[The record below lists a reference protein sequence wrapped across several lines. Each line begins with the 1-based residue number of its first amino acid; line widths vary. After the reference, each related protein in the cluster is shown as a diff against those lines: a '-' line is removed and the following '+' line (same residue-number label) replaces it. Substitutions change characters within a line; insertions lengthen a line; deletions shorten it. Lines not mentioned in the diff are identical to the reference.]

1 MTMKRAILITLTLLA
16 AWLIGADL
24 LASWNQPQIQSRLE
38 LYQTNLLLQ
47 ATAAKA
53 DSANGQEAAQMAAIR
68 QSLLGTDPL
77 KTALAQYQEV
87 RQSAQQNLQRTEQL
101 LATPG
106 ADAASLRVTAAKL
119 ARSLSELDLSLGIL
133 QIQQQQPVAAQKT
146 WAQIPPSPLPPP
158 AAVQPTPAT
167 PGAATPGAATPS
179 AAVTP
184 GAATPSVAVTP
195 GAATPGA
202 ATPDA
207 ASTDTQVEGDRY
219 TLSETATVLAGLWRD
234 PAQLLPDAEL
244 RLKANLRGWF
254 RYRALERL
262 YTLQQRQTEQ
272 TTLLALEQQAADDAL
287 GRLVI
292 VGGLPVIGCVMGGG
306 TLLFLLIQWAIRR
319 KQAILSPQGLV
330 PWATPW
336 NGELVWQVLI
346 VGFFLV
352 GQILIPVGLS
362 LLRDLAG
369 FNPSSLTER
378 ARSFY
383 ILANYLALAAGG
395 LSVLYFSIKPF
406 FPLPEGWFRLS
417 FRGFWWLW
425 GSGGY
430 FAALPLVIL
439 VSLVNQN
446 IWQGQGGSN
455 PILPIAL
462 DGKDNVALAMFVI
475 TAAVAAPLFEEV
487 LFRGF
492 LLPSLTRYM
501 PPWSAIALSS
511 FIFAIAHLSLSEVLP
526 LMTLGMILGFVYAR
540 SRNLLASMLLH
551 GLWNSGTLFSLFVL
565 GGANV

>member
-1 MTMKRAILITLTLLA
+1 MTIKRAILITLTVLA

-47 ATAAKA
+47 ATAALDKA
-53 DSANGQEAAQMAAIR
+53 VSANGQEDAQMAAIR
-68 QSLLGTDPL
+68 RSLLGSEPL
-77 KTALAQYQEV
+77 KNALEQYQEV

-106 ADAASLRVTAAKL
+106 SDPAPLRATAAKF

-133 QIQQQQPVAAQKT
+133 QIQQQQQQPEAAQKSWDKVT
-146 WAQIPPSPLPPP
+146 TASLS
-158 AAVQPTPAT
+158 
-167 PGAATPGAATPS
+167 TPS
-179 AAVTP
+179 LSPEDGQPADADKTANPDTAAPTAPTEAMVH
-184 GAATPSVAVTP
+184 
-195 GAATPGA
+195 
-202 ATPDA
+202 
-207 ASTDTQVEGDRY
+207 GDRCA
-219 TLSETATVLAGLWRD
+219 LRETALVLTGLWRES
-234 PAQLLPDAEL
+234 PQVLPDAEL
-244 RLKANLRGWF
+244 CLKANLNGWF
-254 RYRALERL
+254 RYRALARL
-262 YTLQQRQTEQ
+262 YDLQQRQTEQ
-272 TTLLALEQQAADDAL
+272 AALLVSEQQAADDAL
-287 GRLVI
+287 GRLAI
-292 VGGLPVIGCVMGGG
+292 VGGMPVLGCVMGGG
-306 TLLFLLIQWAIRR
+306 LLIFLLVQWAIRR
-319 KQAILSPQGLV
+319 KAAILAPQGLAR
-330 PWATPW
+330 WDTPW
-336 NGELVWQVLI
+336 DGELVWQVLI

-362 LLRDLAG
+362 LLQEGVG
-369 FNPSSLTER
+369 FNPGRLSER
-378 ARSFY
+378 ARLFY
-383 ILANYLALAAGG
+383 ILANYMVLAFGG

-406 FPLPEGWFRLS
+406 FPLPEGWFRMS

-501 PPWSAIALSS
+501 PTWGAIALSS

-551 GLWNSGTLFSLFVL
+551 GLWNSGTLLSLFVL
-565 GGANV
+565 GGAKV